1 VNEAAS
7 INYSAAGKAFD
18 RVAGTYDEVFT
29 YSAIGQAQRKQ
40 VWERLLEVFAPG
52 ERVLELNC
60 GTGEDARFLAER
72 GRRIVACDAS
82 AAMIEVAETRRKR
95 EEGGGEITFL
105 RLANEELASLPLERP
120 FDGAYSNFS
129 GLNCVQDLG
138 PIARALASL
147 VRPGGHVVMCLWS
160 RVCAWEVAWYLVRG
174 EGKKAF
180 RRLSGKSTARVGGV
194 RIEIWYH
201 AVRELQRAFAPSFP
215 LERRRAVGL
224 FVPPSYA
231 ERWAR
236 GHERTLRAFEGW
248 DGVFAGLPILRD
260 LGDHVLLEFTRCN
273 P

>member
-7 INYSAAGKAFD
+7 INYSAAGEAFD
-18 RVAGTYDEVFT
+18 RVAGSYDELFT
-29 YSAIGQAQRKQ
+29 YSAIGQAQRTQ
-40 VWERLLEVFAPG
+40 VWERLLEAFAPG

-82 AAMIEVAETRRKR
+82 SAMIEMAKARRKR
-95 EEGGGEITFL
+95 KEGAGEIIFL
-105 RLANEELASLPLERP
+105 RLASEELASLPQEES

-129 GLNCVQDLG
+129 GLNCVHDLR
-138 PIARALASL
+138 PIAGALASL
-147 VRPGGHVVMCLWS
+147 VRPGGHVVVCLWS

-201 AVRELQRAFAPSFP
+201 TVHEVQRAFAPWFA

-231 ERWAR
+231 EKWAR
-236 GHERTLRAFEGW
+236 GHKRMLRAFEGW
-248 DGVFAGLPILRD
+248 DGVFTEWPVLRNV
-260 LGDHVLLEFTRCN
+260 GDHVLLEFTRCN